1 MGYKR
6 ARYDKAKKTKPKY
19 NIKKKGSAKNGK

>member
-6 ARYDKAKKTKPKY
+6 SNYNKAKKTKPKY
-19 NIKKKGSAKNGK
+19 NIKKKGRARNVK

>member
-6 ARYDKAKKTKPKY
+6 THYDKAKKTKPKY
-19 NIKKKGSAKNGK
+19 NIKKKGRAKNGK